1 MPKFGKGAKLI
12 QEDGS
17 EESLEGVEFS
27 VRPMTNLVRIAAHRA
42 VKALDSEIGVELQR
56 ASFKTFRGQPVAPMF
71 PEFSLMN
78 LDATYQANQAMAELN
93 GDGEGPLVPKT
104 TGAP

>member
-42 VKALDSEIGVELQR
+42 VKALDSDWDVEIVR
-56 ASFKTFRGQPVAPMF
+56 ASVVTFKGAKVAPMF
-71 PEFSLMN
+71 PEFSAMN
-78 LDATYQANQAMAELN
+78 LSATLEVAAAMKTANG
-93 GDGEGPLVPKT
+93 GDDPLEKKQS
-104 TGAP
+104 

>member
-17 EESLEGVEFS
+17 EESLEGVEFT

-42 VKALDSEIGVELQR
+42 VKALDSEVWLELQR
-56 ASFKTFRGQPVAPMF
+56 ASVLTFRGAKVAPMF
-71 PEFSLMN
+71 PEFSAMN
-78 LDATYQANQAMAELN
+78 LEATHQINKAMDEVN
-93 GDGEGPLVPKT
+93 GDGDSPLAKT